1 MISAALEV
9 NAIMKKNSVL
19 VVLLFVASQLYAHEV
34 TLFPSSAGQNLL
46 ITARYGDPGEYE
58 KIAQIKLLTLDA
70 ISPLQHRYSLLNA
83 VSESSD
89 FLTLQTQL
97 ALPAAEPE
105 GAWVLASTYDNGFF
119 VHDAN
124 GKAHATTLADYPLAR
139 DSAHYFKF
147 SKSLWMR
154 GARSFG
160 YDRIIGHRLELVPL
174 SDPFDSSSK
183 DLLLQVLYQGRP
195 LPGAEVEI
203 GDDRTAARSAPLIS
217 DQRGQLRIPLDY
229 TGWYRLAV
237 THRSPSRYP
246 ELFTEDDL
254 TASLVFQR

>member
-34 TLFPSSAGQNLL
+34 TLFPSSAGKNLV

-70 ISPLQHRYSLLNA
+70 ISPLQHRYSLLNSA
-83 VSESSD
+83 AESSD
-89 FLTLQTQL
+89 FLSLQAHL
-97 ALPAAEPE
+97 ALPSDEPE
-105 GAWVLASTYDNGFF
+105 GVWVLASTYDNGFF
-119 VHDAN
+119 VHDTN
-124 GKAHATTLADYPLAR
+124 GKAHATTLADYPSAR

-154 GARSFG
+154 GTRNFG
-160 YDRIIGHRLELVPL
+160 YDRIVGHLLELVPL
-174 SDPFDSSSK
+174 SDPFGSSNK
-183 DLLLQVLYQGRP
+183 DLHLQVLYQGRP

-203 GDDRTAARSAPLIS
+203 GDDRIATRSAPVIS
-217 DQRGQLRIPLDY
+217 DQRGQIRIPLDH

-237 THRSPSRYP
+237 THRSSSRYP
-246 ELFTEDDL
+246 ELFQDDDL